1 VDGDDIKISFS
12 DLYGLKRVEDKIYEN
27 VILPEKRPDLFDNI
41 RQPVKGILLFGPPGN
56 GKTMTAKAIAH
67 ECKRKFFAISASS
80 LTGKWVGDS
89 EKSVRALFSVSQKFS
104 PAIVFVDEIDSI
116 LTKRTSSENEA
127 SRKLKTEFL
136 VCMDGVQSCKDTG
149 NVLIIAATNRPSDLD
164 DAVLR
169 RFPLRIYLDLPS
181 VDTLKGLITSKLQ
194 TMKYSISDSEMN
206 SICEFLVQN
215 L

>member
-1 VDGDDIKISFS
+1 
-12 DLYGLKRVEDKIYEN
+12 
-27 VILPEKRPDLFDNI
+27 
-41 RQPVKGILLFGPPGN
+41 
-56 GKTMTAKAIAH
+56 MTAKAIAH